1 MMEDYIL
8 TVTSEIKAWT
18 ANVLP
23 GEAEDFMRK
32 TSEMARNSGSQ
43 VLVLKGDLVFGS
55 DHVRSAF
62 YHARKAIEEGRN
74 ASDSIAMETLLY
86 SSGERQLS
94 AAIKKMS
101 VDKETESVAVV
112 NLSGAHLKPGQDW
125 REMPRIP
132 SAVDPADL
140 RRFGISDSELGTVS
154 EERAVELVLERVAAV
169 DILKK

>member
-1 MMEDYIL
+1 MED
-8 TVTSEIKAWT
+8 EIDSGTAGLKAWT
-18 ANVLP
+18 VRVRV
-23 GEAEDFMRK
+23 GEAEDLLNRVSK
-32 TSEMARNSGSQ
+32 TARGSGSE
-43 VLVLKGDLVFGS
+43 VLVLKGDLVFGA
-55 DHVRSAF
+55 DHVRCAL
-62 YHARKAIEEGRN
+62 YHARKAIEERRN
-74 ASDSIAMETLLY
+74 ASDSLAMETLLY

-94 AAIKKMS
+94 SAIKKMS